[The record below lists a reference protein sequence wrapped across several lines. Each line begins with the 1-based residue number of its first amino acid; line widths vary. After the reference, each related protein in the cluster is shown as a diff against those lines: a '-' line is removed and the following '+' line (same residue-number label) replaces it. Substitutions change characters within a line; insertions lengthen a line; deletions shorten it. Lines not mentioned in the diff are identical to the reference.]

1 MPTTREDSVLFKEIW
16 RSLHRNGWTSKPPAL
31 RSLDTSYR
39 YVKPGCNPDGD
50 DGTDF
55 FPVLPGN
62 DLSILSRSSLAPSV
76 GEQERTNA
84 GTEDVIIDKESDEG
98 DTAVGQRSSGV
109 LDAEKG
115 FDLHGD
121 CASSCSADE
130 ERDDGFPRCRT
141 ETSAPVGGSV
151 GRDYNSDGSCDGSGQ
166 HPGLGSSTID
176 ADIAAETCSTGAG
189 NSSGEIIQVGQ
200 AVAGGIKDKQGRG
213 DPPRTDQT
221 NPIGNVAGPDT
232 MKPNLLVLESV
243 EVAADVAFEAVWE
256 GVEYVVKEESVG
268 VPAGV
273 TFEAVVELFSIQ
285 LPMFRVPMIRVP
297 MVLAL
302 MI

>member
-62 DLSILSRSSLAPSV
+62 DFSILSRSSLAPSV

-98 DTAVGQRSSGV
+98 DTAGGQRSSGV

-141 ETSAPVGGSV
+141 ETSAPVGGS
-151 GRDYNSDGSCDGSGQ
+151 
-166 HPGLGSSTID
+166 
-176 ADIAAETCSTGAG
+176 
-189 NSSGEIIQVGQ
+189 SSGEIIQVGQ

-302 MI
+302 MT